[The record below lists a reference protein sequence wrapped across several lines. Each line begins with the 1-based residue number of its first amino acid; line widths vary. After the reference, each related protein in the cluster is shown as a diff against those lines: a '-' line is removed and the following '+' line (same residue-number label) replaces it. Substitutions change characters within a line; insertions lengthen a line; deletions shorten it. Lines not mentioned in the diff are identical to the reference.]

1 VGFSLPAPE
10 KLMNEFS
17 FKKKKKKLMNE
28 HLTCWLLRYLRS
40 SSALQGQGDD
50 GFFFELK
57 LFFSGMKKSGSAP
70 CCSSLLLCLRVVHNL
85 PEFTLDF

>member
-10 KLMNEFS
+10 
-17 FKKKKKKLMNE
+17 KLMNE

-57 LFFSGMKKSGSAP
+57 LFFSGMKKKAGVLRAAAHFYVSGSFIIYLN
-70 CCSSLLLCLRVVHNL
+70 LL
-85 PEFTLDF
+85 

>member
-1 VGFSLPAPE
+1 
-10 KLMNEFS
+10 
-17 FKKKKKKLMNE
+17 MNE

-57 LFFSGMKKSGSAP
+57 LFFSGMKKKRE
-70 CCSSLLLCLRVVHNL
+70 CSVLQLT
-85 PEFTLDF
+85 FTMSQGRS